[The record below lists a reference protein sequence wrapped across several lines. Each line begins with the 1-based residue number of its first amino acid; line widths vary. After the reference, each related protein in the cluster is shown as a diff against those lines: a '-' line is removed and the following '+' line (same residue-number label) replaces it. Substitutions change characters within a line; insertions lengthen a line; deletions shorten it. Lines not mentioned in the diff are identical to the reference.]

1 MFKFGKKVNYRP
13 LLISL
18 LIASLVGIPAQ
29 DIFKRPLI
37 SILVGLGLF
46 SIIFFGYYLPN
57 IPLEFSYWEADE
69 QFIRYVDTSNLR
81 TRILSMFPP
90 FINPLTIIDK
100 TDIKTISVIGNI
112 NQDFEAPMAIPYT
125 PALGIGY
132 AAIAMVHNP
141 DYVRVTL
148 KNNQIIDL
156 SIRRDYTYSRNTTLK
171 KLTNFF
177 NSLDNT
183 QIKIT
188 LPKVN

>member
-81 TRILSMFPP
+81 TRILSMFLP

-112 NQDFEAPMAIPYT
+112 NQDFEAPMAI
-125 PALGIGY
+125 
-132 AAIAMVHNP
+132 AMVHNP

-156 SIRRDYTYSRNTTLK
+156 SIRRDYTYSRDTTLK